1 MVEAT
6 ANDGKDV
13 GDSLFGRDTIIVGDP
28 LISDGRSGSHPANS
42 VFELS
47 RLIKRISGRTGASL
61 WFRRYTC
68 GFSIAQLQNDDASSV
83 ATRRR

>member
-28 LISDGRSGSHPANS
+28 LISDGRSGSHPANN
-42 VFELS
+42 VFEP
-47 RLIKRISGRTGASL
+47 
-61 WFRRYTC
+61 
-68 GFSIAQLQNDDASSV
+68 SSQ
-83 ATRRR
+83 AH